1 MCNLRII
8 SPLKIHTPQNN
19 IEPGGQ
25 GGVTF
30 MSIHISV
37 MFVFM
42 LATCDNLSFHSS
54 PLFFN
59 APTQSKPTELF
70 MPHTLGNEH
79 KPRFKPDKNQKYEE
93 APSKRGTCKDPFRT
107 LIARRNRHVRP
118 LLRLFFIKCPVQMRC
133 CLLGRIIN
141 GDPFLSMHKNVGRGT
156 TAVQLPYYCRTTA
169 VQLPLVFT
177 QLPSTQ

>member
-1 MCNLRII
+1 MDEHVSQQVNKSKNESQGI
-8 SPLKIHTPQNN
+8 SFP
-19 IEPGGQ
+19 
-25 GGVTF
+25 F
-30 MSIHISV
+30 
-37 MFVFM
+37 
-42 LATCDNLSFHSS
+42 SS

-70 MPHTLGNEH
+70 MPHTFGNEH
-79 KPRFKPDKNQKYEE
+79 KPCFKPDKNQRYEE

-141 GDPFLSMHKNVGRGT
+141 GDPFYQCTKLLVG
-156 TAVQLPYYCRTTA
+156 VQLPYNCRTTA
-169 VQLPLVFT
+169 VQLPYNCRWCLHNCRRLNQKSFNY
-177 QLPSTQ
+177 L